1 MQTNWLF
8 ATKPSNFDK
17 GAIHKLCRLTR
28 EIALKKI
35 CYIYTLLNKKENR
48 GVGGGHKLPI

>member
-48 GVGGGHKLPI
+48 GVGGS